1 MPADP
6 EDMLDQQTTLAPDDD
21 GEPAA
26 DPDAEPTLDSTG
38 LARQR
43 TYLAAERTLFA
54 VLRTGLAIA
63 AGGTVII
70 TLLGDTWP
78 TWVQVPLAAVF
89 LLVGYSLLL
98 YSMQRYRAIA
108 RRIQREGGAGLEIV
122 PARSMTILTGALN
135 VAITIVLVLFLL
147 SIFD

>member
-1 MPADP
+1 MPAVP
-6 EDMLDQQTTLAPDDD
+6 EDMMDQQTTLAPDD

-26 DPDAEPTLDSTG
+26 DPDAEATLDSTG

-89 LLVGYSLLL
+89 LLVGYSLLI